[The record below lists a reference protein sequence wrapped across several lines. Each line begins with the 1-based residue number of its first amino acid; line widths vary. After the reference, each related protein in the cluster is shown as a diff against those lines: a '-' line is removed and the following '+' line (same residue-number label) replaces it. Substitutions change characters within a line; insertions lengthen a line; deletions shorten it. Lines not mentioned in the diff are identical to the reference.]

1 MEKATCA
8 PHNPVMTSAKS
19 LAAKEQLNSA
29 VAVNPTLTLQI
40 YSEQISNIFPISPKV
55 PDDVVNFL
63 VYSGLTFSPPPHT
76 FSMHLETFFSVYL
89 YAHTAL
95 VHFKQNNSVYF

>member
-1 MEKATCA
+1 MVVEKATCA

-40 YSEQISNIFPISPKV
+40 YGDQISNIFPISPKV

-63 VYSGLTFSPPPHT
+63 VYSGLTFSP
-76 FSMHLETFFSVYL
+76 
-89 YAHTAL
+89 AH
-95 VHFKQNNSVYF
+95 FPYI